1 MSYHAFD
8 KSMPLML
15 AATLRSD
22 LDNPISTIIVFF
34 QKDIGSPSVG
44 AKVDLL
50 SLLAYVGWGH

>member
-1 MSYHAFD
+1 MSYHDFD

-34 QKDIGSPSVG
+34 QKDIGSLSFG

-50 SLLAYVGWGH
+50 ALLPYVGWGN

>member
-15 AATLRSD
+15 ADTLISN
-22 LDNPISTIIVFF
+22 LDTPISTIIVFF
-34 QKDIGSPSVG
+34 QKDIGSLSVG

-50 SLLAYVGWGH
+50 ALLAYVGWGH

>member
-1 MSYHAFD
+1 MSYHDFD

-22 LDNPISTIIVFF
+22 LDTPISTIIVFF

-50 SLLAYVGWGH
+50 ALLDSVGCGH